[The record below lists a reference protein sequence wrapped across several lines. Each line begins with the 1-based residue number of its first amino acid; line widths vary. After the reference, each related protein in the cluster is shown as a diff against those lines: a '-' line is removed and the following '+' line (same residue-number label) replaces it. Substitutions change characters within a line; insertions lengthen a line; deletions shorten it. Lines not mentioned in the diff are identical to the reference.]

1 MKKLYHI
8 LITCFLAIGFVSFAK
23 ANEMENEKI
32 SFGGGTRQE
41 FSKVVYKEFNIS
53 EYGTTQLANKY
64 GKIDVHTWDGS
75 QVKIKVS
82 IIANCGSQAEAEKI
96 FNRIRIDFYNDA
108 NFVKAATVI
117 SDENSS
123 WNWGWNNNKNSD
135 YAINYEV
142 YYPRGNFL
150 DLSNRYGD
158 SYIGTSN
165 GAVKANVKYGNVRI
179 EDINNNLEVSL
190 QYGDAFVANVK
201 KDMTADVDYGKLI
214 MKSAEKIKI
223 NGDYSEFEV
232 ENASDLNINT
242 DYGTLRANKIGNLT
256 SKMDYGHIKVKD
268 VGNLTFDG
276 DYTDVAVNYLANFAQ
291 IDMNYGGFCV
301 DKLAKNFSE
310 CRINADY
317 TDVKIGTEDGC
328 AYRLDAATDYGSIN
342 YPAGMSITSNKDDSG
357 ISERI
362 SGFMGSKTAKGFMK
376 VNLNYGGIKIR

>member
-214 MKSAEKIKI
+214 MKSAEKVKFD
-223 NGDYSEFEV
+223 GDYSEFEV
-232 ENASDLNINT
+232 ENVNDLSINS
-242 DYGTLRANKIGNLT
+242 DYGTLRGNKIGNLS
-256 SKMDYGHIKVKD
+256 SKMEYGHMKLKE
-268 VGNLTFDG
+268 VGNLTFEG
-276 DYTDVAVNYLANFAQ
+276 DYTDVSVNYLGNFAN
-291 IDMNYGGFCV
+291 IEMNYGGLNV
-301 DKLAKNFSE
+301 DKIGKNFSE
-310 CRINADY
+310 CRVDANY

-328 AYRLDAATDYGSIN
+328 AYRIDAESDYGSIN
-342 YPAGMSITSNKDDSG
+342 YPAGMSITSEKNSSN
-357 ISERI
+357 SERVA
-362 SGFMGSKTAKGFMK
+362 GFMGSKTAKGFMK
-376 VNLNYGGIKIR
+376 VSVNYGGIRIR